1 MCNQVE
7 ETLNLLDRGR
17 IEVPASVDPIAFILA
32 GGKENRKAKLLKSIG
47 LSKLFETYEA
57 RMPAG
62 QKEESTLVSERIHIK
77 HLTKH
82 LGANRTIQTLT
93 KANLQTYV
101 DKRLKEQ
108 WHGKAISPDT
118 VRNELVTLRLLWN
131 WGVKEGLLKGV
142 CPVKDVEFPL
152 TDEKPSFMTRVE
164 IEDVIARGGLT
175 EEAKQELWEALYLHI
190 DEVNE
195 TLDVFNAFARHPF
208 IYPMMVFVAH
218 TGCRRSEMVRSRIE
232 DVDFNSKT
240 IQIREKK
247 KSRSKAVT
255 YRRVDMS
262 PLLNDVMANWIA
274 NHPGGQNTF
283 CQLRLSGE
291 VTPLTVNQAHHHF
304 EKTLEKTEWN
314 IVRGFHVFRHSF
326 ASNLAAAGIDQRV
339 IDEFMGHQTEE
350 MRRRYRHLFPALRR
364 TAIASVFG
372 GDRLH
377 TVVSAAS

>member
-1 MCNQVE
+1 M
-7 ETLNLLDRGR
+7 
-17 IEVPASVDPIAFILA
+17 
-32 GGKENRKAKLLKSIG
+32 
-47 LSKLFETYEA
+47 
-57 RMPAG
+57 
-62 QKEESTLVSERIHIK
+62 
-77 HLTKH
+77 
-82 LGANRTIQTLT
+82 
-93 KANLQTYV
+93 

-118 VRNELVTLRLLWN
+118 VSNELVTLRLLWN

-175 EEAKQELWEALYLHI
+175 EEAEQELWEALYLHI

-195 TLDVFNAFARHPF
+195 ALDVFSTLARHPF

-262 PLLNDVMANWIA
+262 PLLNDVMANWMNAQFSNNGI
-274 NHPGGQNTF
+274 
-283 CQLRLSGE
+283 RL
-291 VTPLTVNQAHHHF
+291 F
-304 EKTLEKTEWN
+304 MKK
-314 IVRGFHVFRHSF
+314 R
-326 ASNLAAAGIDQRV
+326 LAANRPTTQDW
-339 IDEFMGHQTEE
+339 
-350 MRRRYRHLFPALRR
+350 LRP
-364 TAIASVFG
+364 
-372 GDRLH
+372 
-377 TVVSAAS
+377 

>member
-1 MCNQVE
+1 MCIR
-7 ETLNLLDRGR
+7 DR
-17 IEVPASVDPIAFILA
+17 
-32 GGKENRKAKLLKSIG
+32 
-47 LSKLFETYEA
+47 SKLFETYEA

-62 QKEESTLVSERIHIK
+62 RKEESTLVSERIHIK

-82 LGANRTIQTLT
+82 LGANRTIQTLI

-108 WHGKAISPDT
+108 WHGKSISPDT

-175 EEAKQELWEALYLHI
+175 EEAEQELWEALYLHI

-195 TLDVFNAFARHPF
+195 ALDVFNIFARHPF

-247 KSRSKAVT
+247 KS
-255 YRRVDMS
+255 
-262 PLLNDVMANWIA
+262 
-274 NHPGGQNTF
+274 
-283 CQLRLSGE
+283 
-291 VTPLTVNQAHHHF
+291 
-304 EKTLEKTEWN
+304 
-314 IVRGFHVFRHSF
+314 
-326 ASNLAAAGIDQRV
+326 
-339 IDEFMGHQTEE
+339 
-350 MRRRYRHLFPALRR
+350 
-364 TAIASVFG
+364 
-372 GDRLH
+372 
-377 TVVSAAS
+377 